1 MKVDLQKIIEILM
14 AIQNRLLL
22 GLPVR
27 KRLVPIETMLEKR
40 AMILVGPR
48 GTGKSTFLLELSTKL
63 KGKSFYVSLDNPLV
77 VDFSLFELGNW
88 VFQNGYD
95 NFVCDEVHYYQDWSI
110 HLKSLYDSFPN
121 KQIWASDSST
131 LILKKGVA
139 DLSRRFLIR
148 EFSYLS
154 FREYLWLKHGLE
166 LPSISYHDLLKSNLG
181 NISHELNRMA
191 KAQDFNLQDEFKQY
205 LNSGIR
211 PFFLEGDYEE
221 RIRSIVDKIIH
232 SDIPHFLPEIRETHL
247 NLMRNIIGYLATSP
261 IPVVNVDSLS
271 KTWSVGKLTV
281 YNLLAMMEDT
291 SLINIIRYEGIKKGQ
306 SRGAKIF
313 FSDPSLY
320 FAYSGLLGNVRESYF
335 CMQMRMMHKNPCCPK
350 EDNQYDFSINEHTF
364 EIGGR
369 SKKIKG
375 ANWVVR
381 DDVDIATNNV
391 IPLWMLGFLDRTES

>member
-1 MKVDLQKIIEILM
+1 MKADLNGIIDILLT
-14 AIQNRLLL
+14 IQNRLLL
-22 GLPVR
+22 DLPTR
-27 KRLVPIETMLEKR
+27 KRLVAGETILEKR

-48 GTGKSTFLLELSTKL
+48 GTGKSTFLLELSTQL
-63 KGKSFYVSLDNPLV
+63 KGKSFYLSLDNPLV
-77 VDFSLFELGNW
+77 AGLSLFELGNW

-95 NFVCDEVHYYQDWSI
+95 TLICDEVHYHKDWSV
-110 HLKSLYDSFPN
+110 HLKALYDSFPH

-154 FREYLWLKHGLE
+154 FREYLWLKIGLE
-166 LPSISYHDLLKSNLG
+166 LPSIHFDDLLKPSLG
-181 NISHELNRMA
+181 KVSLELNKIA
-191 KAQDFNLQDEFKQY
+191 KTKDFNLQNEFKQY
-205 LNSGIR
+205 LSSGIR

-232 SDIPHFLPEIRETHL
+232 SDIPHFLPEVRESHL

-281 YNLLAMMEDT
+281 YNLMTIMEDT

-306 SRGAKIF
+306 SKGAKIF

-320 FAYSGLLGNVRESYF
+320 FAYGGLLGNIRESYF

-350 EDNQYDFSINEHTF
+350 DDSQYDFSIDNHTF

-375 ANWVVR
+375 ADWVIR

-391 IPLWMLGFLDRTES
+391 IPLWMLGLAA